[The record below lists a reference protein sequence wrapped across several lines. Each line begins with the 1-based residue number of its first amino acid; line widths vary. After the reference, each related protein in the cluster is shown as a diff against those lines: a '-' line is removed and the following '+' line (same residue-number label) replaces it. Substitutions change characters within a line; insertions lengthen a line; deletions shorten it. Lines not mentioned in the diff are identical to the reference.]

1 MRRDMSLR
9 HIRALYPPFEVF
21 YACAETFHYLAD
33 APYLVE
39 LNLEL
44 VDLLE
49 NFAEAGDFCVGHLD
63 RVARAVVLDLCCG
76 LCLCGQGL
84 PSLLDGIH

>member
-9 HIRALYPPFEVF
+9 QTRSLYSPFEVF
-21 YACAETFHYLAD
+21 YACAKTFHDLTD
-33 APYLVE
+33 AAYLVE

-44 VDLLE
+44 VDLLQD
-49 NFAEAGDFCVGHLD
+49 FAEAGDFCVGHLD

-76 LCLCGQGL
+76 LCLCSQLRG
-84 PSLLDGIH
+84 